1 MIKIT
6 LKGGS
11 TKEYNE
17 VTTVMQV
24 AESISAGLITVQK
37 YDLDYNKLTGELY
50 KKHDALAS
58 CFLYKII

>member
-1 MIKIT
+1 MNDKDIIVVKKIIQ
-6 LKGGS
+6 
-11 TKEYNE
+11 YINE
-17 VTTVMQV
+17 IT
-24 AESISAGLITVQK
+24 ITVQK

>member
-1 MIKIT
+1 MRSFYMNDRDIIVVKKIIQ
-6 LKGGS
+6 
-11 TKEYNE
+11 YINE
-17 VTTVMQV
+17 IT
-24 AESISAGLITVQK
+24 ITVQK

>member
-1 MIKIT
+1 MRLGMRSFYMNDRDIIVVKKIIQ
-6 LKGGS
+6 
-11 TKEYNE
+11 YINE
-17 VTTVMQV
+17 I
-24 AESISAGLITVQK
+24 AITVQK